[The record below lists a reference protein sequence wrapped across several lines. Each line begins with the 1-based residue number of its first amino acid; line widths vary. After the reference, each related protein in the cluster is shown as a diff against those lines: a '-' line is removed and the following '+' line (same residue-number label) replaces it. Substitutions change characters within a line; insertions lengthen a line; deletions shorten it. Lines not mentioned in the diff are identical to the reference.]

1 LDFITLPVESHVLRF
16 LLGNQEEEHY
26 FLSEADPFGMY
37 LLRLLIE
44 NPRERRRDEPVA
56 AYPGRWPVQL
66 GSYAAWGIGEP
77 SSKVAY
83 LFNSYINKFMLR
95 DLHAFVQQAVENGE
109 QAKHAIQGFMAK
121 YGLRE
126 EDIQFETLQKSW
138 QRYWSHRKAS
148 KKKRASL
155 NGQLPLKE
163 LEKRLLKTSQPVAQ
177 VSAQAA

>member
-1 LDFITLPVESHVLRF
+1 VLRF
-16 LLGNQEEEHY
+16 LLGNLEEEHY

-44 NPRERRRDEPVA
+44 NPIERRRDQVVA
-56 AYPGRWPVQL
+56 GYPGRWPVQL
-66 GSYAAWGIGEP
+66 GSYGAWGIGEP

-95 DLHAFVQQAVENGE
+95 DLHGFVQQAVENGE

-121 YGLRE
+121 YNLRE

-138 QRYWSHRKAS
+138 QRYLSHRKAS
-148 KKKRASL
+148 KKKRVSL
-155 NGQLPLKE
+155 TGQLPLKE
-163 LEKRLLKTSQPVAQ
+163 LEKRLLKTTQPQAKSTAQ
-177 VSAQAA
+177 GA